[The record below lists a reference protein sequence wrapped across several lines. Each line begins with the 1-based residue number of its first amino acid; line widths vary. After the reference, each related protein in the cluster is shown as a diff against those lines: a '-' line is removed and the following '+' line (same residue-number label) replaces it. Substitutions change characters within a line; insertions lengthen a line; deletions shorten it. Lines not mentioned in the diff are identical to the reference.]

1 MLQVTTIMSNR
12 NTRRGLTLVELLIA
26 VAILAMLL
34 AAIAVAM
41 HGSLLSFKENEG
53 LAAVVQTGRAVL
65 NQISRD
71 VRTAEAVSCDS
82 NSVTIIPPDD
92 GRGIS
97 EIQYELS
104 DGQLL
109 YRVVQG
115 ATSEAHVLIDSS
127 SDVRVDAFTVQFE
140 TGENWEGVE
149 CTKSVTVRLVV
160 TNGKDTVPLTASA
173 APRRNQLY

>member
-1 MLQVTTIMSNR
+1 MFQVGATMSTR
-12 NTRRGLTLVELLIA
+12 NTQRGLTLVELLIA

-34 AAIAVAM
+34 TAIAVAM
-41 HGSLLSFKENEG
+41 HGSLLSFKENES
-53 LAAVVQTGRAVL
+53 LAAVIQTGRAVL
-65 NQISRD
+65 GQISRD
-71 VRTAEAVSCDS
+71 IRTAEAVSCDS

-109 YRVVQG
+109 YRVAQG
-115 ATSEAHVLIDSS
+115 GTPDVYVLIDNSN
-127 SDVRVDAFTVQFE
+127 DVRADSFTVQSE
-140 TGENWEGVE
+140 TGQNWEGVE
-149 CTKSVTVRLVV
+149 CIKSVTVHLVV
-160 TNGKDTVPLTASA
+160 TNGRDTIPLTASA